1 MEIRNVVFGVCFEPS
16 RLEIVDREDAFGRRN
31 FLERFQLCSRA
42 IASTAGNSRDQQKS
56 ECRQEV
62 ARQFQL
68 GSLWDDG
75 ELDLGI
81 ITRQLER
88 GCQKYV
94 MELEP
99 RPTVARNMP
108 SLMEEHI

>member
-1 MEIRNVVFGVCFEPS
+1 
-16 RLEIVDREDAFGRRN
+16 
-31 FLERFQLCSRA
+31 
-42 IASTAGNSRDQQKS
+42 
-56 ECRQEV
+56 
-62 ARQFQL
+62 L